1 MATSFPSIDE
11 AHRAF
16 ISRQRLFFIAS
27 AAAGT
32 RVNVSP
38 KPTEALRVID
48 ERTVVYIDL
57 TGSGNETAAHLRSD
71 GRLTFMFCAFE
82 GPPAILR
89 IFGRGHVL
97 ERGGNRYSTLLD
109 AHFGSNEPAG
119 ARQMV
124 LLEVD
129 LVRTSCGFGVPL
141 YEYVGERDTL
151 RRWAATQGEERLRAY
166 RQTKN
171 MESLDGLPTGFHET
185 TPVLHSAES

>member
-1 MATSFPSIDE
+1 MATSFPAIDDVQ
-11 AHRAF
+11 RAF
-16 ISRQRLFFIAS
+16 IEGQRLFFVAS
-27 AAAGT
+27 AAART

-48 ERTVVYIDL
+48 ERTVVYLDL
-57 TGSGNETAAHLRSD
+57 TGSGNETGAHLRSD

-82 GPPAILR
+82 GPPKILR
-89 IFGRGHVL
+89 LFGRGQVL
-97 ERGGNRYSTLLD
+97 ERGGSRYMTLLD
-109 AHFGSNEPAG
+109 AHFGSSEPLG

-129 LVRTSCGFGVPL
+129 LVRTSCGFGVPR
-141 YEYVGERDTL
+141 YDYVGQRDTL
-151 RRWAATQGEERLRAY
+151 GRWAAAQGEERLRVY

-185 TPVLHSAES
+185 TPVLHSTES